1 MAMLG
6 FLTITGTVQGAI
18 EGSSTHEINMDE
30 IEILK
35 FDHQVEVPSGSLQQV
50 SAGQTIHG
58 GIKINKLK
66 DRSSP
71 KLAQALCTREVLSE
85 VIFSWYQHS
94 NTGIRELAYKVTLKN
109 ALLTKINSWSPHFF
123 ENNENEFRI
132 MEDVVFSYEHILW
145 SWGNESEVEYEITA
159 KGAQ

>member
-6 FLTITGTVQGAI
+6 FVTITGTVQGSI

-30 IEILK
+30 IEIFK
-35 FDHQVEVPSGSLQQV
+35 FDHHIEVPGGSQQQV
-50 SAGQTIHG
+50 NAGQPIHG

-85 VIFSWYQHS
+85 VIFSWYQH
-94 NTGIRELAYKVTLKN
+94 TGNGTRELAYKVVLRN
-109 ALLTKINSWSPHFF
+109 ALLTKINTWSPHFF
-123 ENNENEFRI
+123 DNHESAFRI
-132 MEDVVFSYEHILW
+132 MEDVVFSYEHIQW